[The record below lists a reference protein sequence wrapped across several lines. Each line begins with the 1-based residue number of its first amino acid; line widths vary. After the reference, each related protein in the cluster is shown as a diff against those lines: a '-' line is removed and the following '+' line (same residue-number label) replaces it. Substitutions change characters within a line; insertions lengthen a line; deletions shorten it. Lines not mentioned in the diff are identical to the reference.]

1 MSPDTAL
8 STLNLKVLS
17 LPIEITTNHT
27 PFLREFCDL
36 TSALLY
42 HANGEPPAVRFGVI
56 RKRRYTHIEREGRT
70 IYRLDRDYQ
79 LCPFLIEE
87 IRVSCY
93 DHVRDH
99 LLLHAG
105 VVVKNGRAILLPGQ
119 SGSGK
124 TTLTLGLMNYGYKY
138 LTDEVG
144 AIHHET
150 VEVVPFQRPIYVWT
164 WSRPLRQEVEKDFR
178 VYRYRDRDNAT
189 TWRWQYIVPQDGAV
203 MSRDSRWKVD
213 YIIFPR
219 YTPKGKVV
227 LRPLSAAKAVMALMQ
242 RGWNHRLFADGGLRI
257 CTELV
262 RGARCYT
269 LGMGDLEEACEL
281 VEGLVG
287 KDVFRQSVTR
297 PVSSKG

>member
-1 MSPDTAL
+1 MSHATAL

-17 LPIEITTNHT
+17 LPIEIATNHES
-27 PFLREFCDL
+27 FLREFCDL
-36 TSALLY
+36 TSALVSR
-42 HANGEPPAVRFGVI
+42 ANGEPPVVRFGVMQ
-56 RKRRYTHIEREGRT
+56 KRRYTHIEKEGRV

-93 DHVRDH
+93 DHVRDY

-105 VVVKNGRAILLPGQ
+105 VVVKDNTAILLPGQ

-144 AIHHET
+144 AVHHET
-150 VEVVPFQRPIYVWT
+150 MEVVPFQRPIYVWT
-164 WSRPLRQEVEKDFR
+164 WARPLRQGVGKDFR
-178 VYRYRDRDNAT
+178 VYRYRDRDNTT
-189 TWRWQYIVPQDGAV
+189 TWRWQYIVPRDGAV
-203 MSRDSRWKVD
+203 MSRDARWKVD
-213 YIIFPR
+213 WIIFPR
-219 YTPKGKVV
+219 YTPKGKAV
-227 LRPLSAAKAVMALMQ
+227 LRPIGAAKAVMTLMQ
-242 RGWNHRLFADGGLRI
+242 GGWNHRLFTDGGLKI

-262 RGARCYT
+262 RRARCYA
-269 LGMGDLEEACEL
+269 LEMGDLEEACEL

-287 KDVFRQSVTR
+287 K
-297 PVSSKG
+297 VST